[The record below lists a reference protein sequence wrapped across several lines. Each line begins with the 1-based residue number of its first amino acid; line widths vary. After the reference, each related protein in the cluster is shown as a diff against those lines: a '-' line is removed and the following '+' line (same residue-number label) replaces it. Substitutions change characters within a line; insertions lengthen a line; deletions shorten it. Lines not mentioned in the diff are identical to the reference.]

1 MCSVFLSRI
10 LLVLLNNADHF
21 TELAGKRE
29 HEFPRLFSHCSW
41 LLSPRY
47 CLPVLQSITSQNLKP
62 LFSLKQRIPFFF
74 ESLVLSGLSVLLS
87 FGIPNFLQD
96 FLYFPFPHNGMFF
109 TLHLQHS
116 LIFKKLRGQA
126 LTSSSQ
132 FLDHLHRPSTT
143 TFVCRTRPLASD
155 NDILS
160 CSRFLSTDSNII
172 CRRSFGRIRE
182 SVGSF
187 VFSLDVA
194 ASLSTFYSQ
203 SSGRKI
209 SKTVLSGTSIFSN
222 FL

>member
-1 MCSVFLSRI
+1 MNS
-10 LLVLLNNADHF
+10 LVSSLTAAGSSP
-21 TELAGKRE
+21 LAIAS
-29 HEFPRLFSHCSW
+29 LFSSPSPHKTLNLYS
-41 LLSPRY
+41 LLSSAFP
-47 CLPVLQSITSQNLKP
+47 S
-62 LFSLKQRIPFFF
+62 FS
-74 ESLVLSGLSVLLS
+74 SLVFSGLSVLLS
-87 FGIPNFLQD
+87 FAIPNFLQD

-143 TFVCRTRPLASD
+143 TFVCRTRPLPSD

-160 CSRFLSTDSNII
+160 CSRFLSADSNII

-187 VFSLDVA
+187 VFSLEVA

-209 SKTVLSGTSIFSN
+209 SKTVSGNSIFSN